1 MVLPSNAGPYTFSI
15 GDTSEYSDYIK
26 GGYAT
31 QVKMPQILHFVSLHV
46 FMQTLG
52 HSGVMHSCCVFI
64 SLQKSI
70 KKAIDEPEF
79 LISDFAKFDR
89 PGQLHIGFQVFFLSS
104 SFLSLPSH
112 GLTSS
117 VSSHPS
123 LLTHPIPPLT
133 PDPSSHTSS
142 LCPVHLLIY
151 SNIPVTIGTSW
162 LQGQVW

>member
-52 HSGVMHSCCVFI
+52 HSGVIRSCCVFI

-104 SFLSLPSH
+104 SSFLSLPSH
-112 GLTSS
+112 SLTSS
-117 VSSHPS
+117 LSS
-123 LLTHPIPPLT
+123 HPIPPLT
-133 PDPSSHTSS
+133 PDLSSH
-142 LCPVHLLIY
+142 I
-151 SNIPVTIGTSW
+151 
-162 LQGQVW
+162 

>member
-52 HSGVMHSCCVFI
+52 HSGVIHSCCVFI

-104 SFLSLPSH
+104 SSSFLALPSQ
-112 GLTSS
+112 
-117 VSSHPS
+117 
-123 LLTHPIPPLT
+123 PIPPLT